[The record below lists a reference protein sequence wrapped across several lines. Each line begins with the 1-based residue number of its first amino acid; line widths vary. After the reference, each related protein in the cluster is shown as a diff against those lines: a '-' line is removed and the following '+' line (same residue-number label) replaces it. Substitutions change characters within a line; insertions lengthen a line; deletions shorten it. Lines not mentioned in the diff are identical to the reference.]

1 MTLTL
6 ARLRNHLRRRLLI
19 GLLVFAPFGLTIFI
33 LWKLVTWGKELLT
46 RPIDGL
52 LQQLLRSNP
61 DLLRRLLVTDATG
74 GVRLWFDYAALFTS
88 ILLTLIGLYLIG
100 VLSATFFGR
109 RHIARGEKLLLRI
122 PGAQFVYNTV
132 KQLLEILS
140 RPKSQAFQKVVLIEF
155 PRKGV
160 WCIAFFTGVTTD
172 PETGE
177 FRVNVFLPSTPNPT
191 TGFLLV
197 MKPSEV
203 LLTDLTVSEASRFVF
218 SFGVVE
224 LGEMKTR
231 PFPIEEY
238 RGEQMGDRARG
249 QEDKAGGAPVEAG
262 GAPVETSR

>member
-1 MTLTL
+1 MTRTL
-6 ARLRNHLRRRLLI
+6 SRLQSHLRRRLLI
-19 GLLVFAPFGLTIFI
+19 GLLVFAPFGLTIFV
-33 LWKLVTWGKELLT
+33 LWKLVTWGKDLLT
-46 RPIDGL
+46 RPIDAL
-52 LQQLLRSNP
+52 LQQLLRSHP

-74 GVRLWFDYAALFTS
+74 GVRLWFDYAALFVS
-88 ILLTLIGLYLIG
+88 ILLTLTGLYLIG

-109 RHIARGEKLLLRI
+109 RYIARGEKLLLRI

-132 KQLLEILS
+132 KQVVEMLS
-140 RPKSQAFQKVVLIEF
+140 RPRSQAFKKVVLVEF

-160 WCIAFFTGVTTD
+160 WGVAFFTGVTTD

-177 FRVNVFLPSTPNPT
+177 LHVNVFLPSTPNPT
-191 TGFLLV
+191 TGFLMV

-203 LLTDLTVSEASRFVF
+203 LLTDLPVSEASRFVF

-224 LGEMKTR
+224 LGQMKTR

-238 RGEQMGDRARG
+238 RGQQTGERARG
-249 QEDKAGGAPVEAG
+249 QEDEAG